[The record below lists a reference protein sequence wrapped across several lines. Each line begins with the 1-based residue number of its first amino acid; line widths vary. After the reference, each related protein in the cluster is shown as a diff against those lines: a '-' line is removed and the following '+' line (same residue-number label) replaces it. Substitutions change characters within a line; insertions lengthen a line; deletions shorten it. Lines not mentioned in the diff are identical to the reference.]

1 MEREASS
8 VAGKEVLIK
17 AVAQFNIDI
26 GIWSGYCQVL
36 AGTKNKEESSLVKW
50 SRLCLPKTKGG
61 LGFRDFHSSNLAMLA
76 KQGRRLLQSPNLL
89 LCRILSAKYFPNCS
103 LADAN
108 PKDRMSYT
116 WGSLLEGKRILDA
129 GCRSRGGDGSCIRIW
144 GDKWL
149 QEQHGFQVW
158 SAPQTLAK
166 VQSLIH
172 VNGSWN
178 DTLIEQFF
186 LPFEAAQIKQNSDRY
201 KRHCRS
207 TGMALYFFHC

>member
-1 MEREASS
+1 
-8 VAGKEVLIK
+8 
-17 AVAQFNIDI
+17 
-26 GIWSGYCQVL
+26 
-36 AGTKNKEESSLVKW
+36 
-50 SRLCLPKTKGG
+50 
-61 LGFRDFHSSNLAMLA
+61 MLA
-76 KQGRRLLQSPNLL
+76 KQGRWLLQGPNLL
-89 LCRILSAKYFPNCS
+89 LYRILSAKYFSNCS
-103 LADAN
+103 LADAK

-116 WGSLLEGKRILDA
+116 WRSLLEGKRILDA
-129 GCRSRGGDGSCIRIW
+129 GCRWRAGDGSCIRIW

-186 LPFEAAQIKQNSDRY
+186 LPFEAAQIKQKSDRY

-207 TGMALYFFHC
+207 TGMDGTLLLSLLRVLIRWLWIYSKDMNPAQAILVSEPERYGSVCGYCQ